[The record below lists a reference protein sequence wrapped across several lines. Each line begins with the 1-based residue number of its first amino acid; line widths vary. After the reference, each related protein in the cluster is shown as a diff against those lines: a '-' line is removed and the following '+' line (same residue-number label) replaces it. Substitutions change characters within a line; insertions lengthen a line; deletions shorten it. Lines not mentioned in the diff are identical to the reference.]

1 MSRSKNDFFNS
12 WKSDNLPKIEGAF
25 KEKGIDVVEFND
37 VQHYQGFNELGRRIK
52 RGEKSVY
59 ILSDKTYPR
68 PIFNQ
73 GGIIKDEKGKNVI
86 RELKKGYSLFH
97 VTQTVEVNK

>member
-12 WKSDNLPKIEGAF
+12 WKSDNLPKIEEAF

-37 VQHYQGFNELGRRIK
+37 VHHYQGFNELGRRIK

-97 VTQTVEVNK
+97 VTQTVEVN

>member
-12 WKSDNLPKIEGAF
+12 WKSDNLPKIEEAF

-52 RGEKSVY
+52 RGE
-59 ILSDKTYPR
+59 
-68 PIFNQ
+68 
-73 GGIIKDEKGKNVI
+73 
-86 RELKKGYSLFH
+86 
-97 VTQTVEVNK
+97 

>member
-1 MSRSKNDFFNS
+1 MSRSKSDFFNS
-12 WKSDNLPKIEGAF
+12 WKSDNFPKIEEAF

-97 VTQTVEVNK
+97 VTQTVEVN

>member
-1 MSRSKNDFFNS
+1 MPRSKSDFFNS
-12 WKSDNLPKIEGAF
+12 WKSDNLPKIEEAF

>member
-1 MSRSKNDFFNS
+1 MSRSKSDFFNS
-12 WKSDNLPKIEGAF
+12 WKSDNLPKIEEAF

-59 ILSDKTYPR
+59 VLSDRTYPR

-73 GGIIKDEKGKNVI
+73 GGVIKDEKGKNVI

-97 VTQTVEVNK
+97 VDQTVEVN

>member
-12 WKSDNLPKIEGAF
+12 WKSDNLPKIEEAF

-52 RGEKSVY
+52 KGEKSVY
-59 ILSDKTYPR
+59 ILSDRTYPR

-97 VTQTVEVNK
+97 VTQTVEVN

>member
-12 WKSDNLPKIEGAF
+12 WKSDNLPKIEEAF

-59 ILSDKTYPR
+59 VLSDRTYPR
-68 PIFNQ
+68 PLFNQ

-97 VTQTVEVNK
+97 VDQTVEVN

>member
-1 MSRSKNDFFNS
+1 MSRSKSDFFNS
-12 WKSDNLPKIEGAF
+12 WKSDNFHKIEEAF

-97 VTQTVEVNK
+97 VTQTVEVN

>member
-1 MSRSKNDFFNS
+1 MSRSKSDFFNS
-12 WKSDNLPKIEGAF
+12 WKSDNFPKIEEAF

-59 ILSDKTYPR
+59 VLSDRTYPR

-97 VTQTVEVNK
+97 VDQTTEVK

>member
-1 MSRSKNDFFNS
+1 MPRSKSDFFNS
-12 WKSDNLPKIEGAF
+12 WKSDNLPKIEEAF

-59 ILSDKTYPR
+59 VLSDRTYPR

-97 VTQTVEVNK
+97 VTQTVEVN

>member
-1 MSRSKNDFFNS
+1 MPRSKNDFFNS
-12 WKSDNLPKIEGAF
+12 WKSDNLPKIEEAF

-37 VQHYQGFNELGRRIK
+37 VQHYQGFNQLGRRIK

-59 ILSDKTYPR
+59 IQSDKTYPQ
-68 PIFNQ
+68 PIFKNGQ
-73 GGIIKDEKGKNVI
+73 LIKDEQGKNVI

-97 VTQTVEVNK
+97 VDQTTEVK

>member
-12 WKSDNLPKIEGAF
+12 WKSDNLPKIEEAF

-59 ILSDKTYPR
+59 VLSDRTYPR

-97 VTQTVEVNK
+97 VDQTVEVN

>member
-12 WKSDNLPKIEGAF
+12 WKSDNLPKIEEAF
-25 KEKGIDVVEFND
+25 KEQGFEVAELND
-37 VQHYQGFNELGRRIK
+37 IQHYQGFNELGRRIK

-97 VTQTVEVNK
+97 VDQTVEVK

>member
-12 WKSDNLPKIEGAF
+12 WKSDNLPKIEEAF

-97 VTQTVEVNK
+97 VTQTVEVN

>member
-1 MSRSKNDFFNS
+1 MPRSKSDFFNS
-12 WKSDNLPKIEGAF
+12 WKSDNLPKIEEAF

-97 VTQTVEVNK
+97 VTQTVEVN

>member
-1 MSRSKNDFFNS
+1 MPRSKSDFFNS
-12 WKSDNLPKIEGAF
+12 WKSDNLPKIEEAF

-37 VQHYQGFNELGRRIK
+37 VHHYQGFNELGRRIK

-97 VTQTVEVNK
+97 VTQTVEVN